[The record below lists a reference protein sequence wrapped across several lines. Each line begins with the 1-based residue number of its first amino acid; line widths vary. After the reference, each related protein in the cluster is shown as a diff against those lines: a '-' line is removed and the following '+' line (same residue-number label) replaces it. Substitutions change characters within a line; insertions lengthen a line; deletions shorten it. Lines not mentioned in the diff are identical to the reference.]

1 MSRIQS
7 QLNKYTKLTPTF
19 RYIKTTLFKNK
30 HIKIDY
36 IAHRSFD
43 YNVLKSYY
51 QHNNFKLQPEQY
63 RFDNINV
70 EATWLKSNCYRIFL
84 SEYKGSN
91 NFSINSYEDYK
102 KIQSYNDYVAWT
114 LLHKDDINHVAITV
128 DDIEEIIAKI
138 KQDGSITLN
147 NEDNPIQV
155 SSDKKLLQASTI
167 ADKISY
173 KFPNGEIHLVP
184 YTFVE
189 FIQRKDNREGFETAN
204 AATILKSTHL

>member
-1 MSRIQS
+1 MIYKTFS
-7 QLNKYTKLTPTF
+7 KLT
-19 RYIKTTLFKNK
+19 RDKYNI
-30 HIKIDY
+30 HIVFIDEY
-36 IAHRSFD
+36 DKVFD
-43 YNVLKSYY
+43 YVYG
-51 QHNNFKLQPEQY
+51 
-63 RFDNINV
+63 R
-70 EATWLKSNCYRIFL
+70 
-84 SEYKGSN
+84 
-91 NFSINSYEDYK
+91 
-102 KIQSYNDYVAWT
+102 
-114 LLHKDDINHVAITV
+114 

-138 KQDGSITLN
+138 KKDATITLN

-189 FIQRKDNREGFETAN
+189 FIQRKDNREGFETTN